1 MKYIKLF
8 ENSISEYEKLRL
20 IHRLEKYEIKNY
32 TINSDGTI
40 DVDGSVD
47 ITNCRLNF
55 CPFKFGT
62 VNGDFI
68 ISSNRLI
75 SLKGCPY
82 EVIGEFQCDENN
94 LTSLEG
100 MPSEI
105 HGDFYCYDN
114 DDLKELDSVSN
125 IEGYIY
131 CNDDID
137 ISKFSGYCKG
147 FFIKNRYETHF
158 RKINNL

>member
-1 MKYIKLF
+1 MLMKHIKLF
-8 ENSISEYEKLRL
+8 ENFNKSD
-20 IHRLEKYEIKNY
+20 LEKELDKYGIKNY
-32 TINSDGTI
+32 TINKDGTI
-40 DVDGSVD
+40 DVDGDVNLEYKKMTK
-47 ITNCRLNF
+47 I
-55 CPFKFGT
+55 PFKFGR

-68 ISSNRLI
+68 ISSNRLT

-105 HGDFYCYDN
+105 YGDFYCYN
-114 DDLKELDSVSN
+114 NNDLKELDSVSN

-137 ISKFSGYCKG
+137 MSKFSGYCKG